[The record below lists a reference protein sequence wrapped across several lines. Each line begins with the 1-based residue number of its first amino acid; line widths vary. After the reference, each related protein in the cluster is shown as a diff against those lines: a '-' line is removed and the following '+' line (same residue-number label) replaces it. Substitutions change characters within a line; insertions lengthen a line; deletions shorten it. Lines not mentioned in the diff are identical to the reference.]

1 MSVRISHVVT
11 CNEGIYLVFVFF
23 EHHGALKHMGSSP
36 LCSFL
41 APEAQAASLVTFQS
55 FMLMAVVSEMFLY
68 VT

>member
-11 CNEGIYLVFVFF
+11 CNESIHLVSMFF
-23 EHHGALKHMGSSP
+23 EHHGAVKRMGSSP

-41 APEAQAASLVTFQS
+41 APEAQAAWLVTFQS
-55 FMLMAVVSEMFLY
+55 FMLMAIVSEMFFY

>member
-11 CNEGIYLVFVFF
+11 CNEGIHLVSVFF

-41 APEAQAASLVTFQS
+41 APEAQAASLVTF
-55 FMLMAVVSEMFLY
+55 
-68 VT
+68 